1 MHAPIRLATIVPDLL
16 DKNSPRLVSRRRR
29 PKTPPTR

>member
-29 PKTPPTR
+29 PKNQPRG